1 LTFGTTKSFPEKS
14 RDGKFE
20 PKYGVWK
27 RGDEAHT
34 GFNKTLGGH
43 GVSTEYNYAEEQEQD
58 NVRYQKDVRNPI
70 WRTSH

>member
-14 RDGKFE
+14 RDPKFE

-43 GVSTEYNYAEEQEQD
+43 GVSTEYNYVEE
-58 NVRYQKDVRNPI
+58 
-70 WRTSH
+70 